1 MKSLILAACVGSTV
15 AVVAP
20 QFPPPAVSSADAGM
34 GQEVK
39 PFSLYSE
46 VPSTIQALGS
56 LVAARFQLGTVASD
70 FVVTDLNAGSP
81 APNLYEARLFVAGV
95 PVAQWTPSTS
105 SSFRLELR
113 LQHGIPIQAG
123 SMVEVEV
130 WVGGNPSNPSTPVRV
145 TLAGYIR

>member
-1 MKSLILAACVGSTV
+1 MKTLILAACVGSTV

-20 QFPPPAVSSADAGM
+20 QFPPPAVSFADAGM
-34 GQEVK
+34 GQEVR

-46 VPSTIQALGS
+46 VPTTIQTVGNTY
-56 LVAARFQLGTVASD
+56 VARFQLGTVASD

-81 APNLYEARLFVAGV
+81 NATLIEARLFVAGA
-95 PVAQWTPSTS
+95 PVAQWAQSNTA
-105 SSFRLELR
+105 FRLDLR

-130 WVGGNPSNPSTPVRV
+130 QSLNNLYNPSIPVRV
-145 TLAGYIR
+145 TLAGYMR